1 MHMVQGKCVWERERR
16 GEAKQMWQ
24 NVQNGESE

>member
-1 MHMVQGKCVWERERR
+1 MHMVQGKCVWERR